1 MHNDIEVLAKL
12 WKRQPGPAAGEQP
25 ARRRWSRAELVSAIA
40 SRQFVPFFQP
50 KVDLKTARLT
60 GVEVLTRWRHPE
72 QGMLLPSEFLEQLEG
87 QGLIEQL
94 TDCVMAQALSCV
106 SGCKVHGR
114 DISLALNI
122 SPTTLQAAHA
132 AEHLAELVAAS
143 GMCAAQLTIELTET
157 VACETSAAVH
167 ESLIRLRELGF
178 QISIDDF
185 GTGYSSMKLLSTMP
199 FTELKIDRSL
209 VSGAVHDPK
218 AALVLESIIQ
228 LAGKLRLRTV
238 AEGIETR
245 EDIVL
250 LRALGCEVGQGYF
263 LGLPM
268 SHLHFLR
275 SLEAGRTPIAT
286 GQAAD

>member
-1 MHNDIEVLAKL
+1 MHNDIDVLSHL
-12 WKRQPGPAAGEQP
+12 WRRKPGPAAGEP
-25 ARRRWSRAELVSAIA
+25 KGGRRWSRAELASAIA

-50 KVDLKTARLT
+50 KIDLKTSRLA

-72 QGMLLPSEFLEQLEG
+72 QGVLLPSEFLEQLEG

-94 TDCVMAQALSCV
+94 TDCVITQALSCV
-106 SGCKVHGR
+106 SECKVHGR

-122 SPTTLQAAHA
+122 SPTTLQVAHA
-132 AEHLAELVAAS
+132 AEHIAGLVTAS

-157 VACETSAAVH
+157 VACETSAAVY

-209 VSGAVHDPK
+209 VSGAAHDPK
-218 AALVLESIIQ
+218 SALILESIIQ
-228 LAGKLRLRTV
+228 LADKLRLRTV

-245 EDIVL
+245 EDIKL
-250 LRALGCEVGQGYF
+250 LRSLGCEVGQGYF

-268 SHLHFLR
+268 SHLRLLR
-275 SLEAGRTPIAT
+275 SLQAGKTMIAT
-286 GQAAD
+286 GQGS